1 MLPKRSKAQVN
12 LAPKSSDFR
21 AGTVTKTENLFD
33 QKHQQEMEYVP
44 VLGVIQERP
53 PNQVATVVHMYC
65 IYIPEKGGDESQPP
79 NKCSGGVFSLRFML
93 CALHLRAVHHR
104 DQFFAAGSVPI
115 SIDLLLA
122 YPTMARF
129 PHCLEKNSGPKQL
142 SHSTALFDYSAT
154 SLKPNASRGKI

>member
-1 MLPKRSKAQVN
+1 MWYSSHMWIATQCPRLSHQTR
-12 LAPKSSDFR
+12 LA
-21 AGTVTKTENLFD
+21 N
-33 QKHQQEMEYVP
+33 
-44 VLGVIQERP
+44 
-53 PNQVATVVHMYC
+53 VHC
-65 IYIPEKGGDESQPP
+65 PTCQIRTLCQTTWQIECQNIRQIKCHRECQTWEGGDESQPP

-122 YPTMARF
+122 YPTMTRF

-142 SHSTALFDYSAT
+142 SHSTALFDYNAT